1 MSNATETS
9 DLDKVNLP
17 DWLVYTG
24 FVLLALQLSAGIFG
38 YCAGW
43 SDPSAPTT
51 KPPKEEG
58 EEGKETEQE
67 GRDRRI
73 SRNSKENLVVEPEM
87 GEVREIGWS
96 R

>member
-1 MSNATETS
+1 MSNATNTS

-24 FVLLALQLSAGIFG
+24 FVLLALQLSLGIFG

-51 KPPKEEG
+51 KPPKEG
-58 EEGKETEQE
+58 EEKESEQE
-67 GRDRRI
+67 GRERRI

-87 GEVREIGWS
+87 GEVRETWL
-96 R
+96 

>member
-1 MSNATETS
+1 MANATDTS

-24 FVLLALQLSAGIFG
+24 FVLLTLQISLGIFG

-51 KPPKEEG
+51 KPPKKGKEG
-58 EEGKETEQE
+58 EEKESEQE

-87 GEVREIGWS
+87 GEVRETWL
-96 R
+96 